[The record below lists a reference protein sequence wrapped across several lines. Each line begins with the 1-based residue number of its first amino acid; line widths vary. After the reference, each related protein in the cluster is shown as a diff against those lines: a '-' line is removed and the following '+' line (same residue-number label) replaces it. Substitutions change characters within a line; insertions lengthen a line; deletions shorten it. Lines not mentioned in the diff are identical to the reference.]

1 MNTPT
6 KPRQKSVDATLGNN
20 GGGLVSPLCPRI
32 FSPKD
37 RVTTPLGNGIVA
49 DVDGPVVTVF
59 IVKGDPVVFC
69 ASEVEHR

>member
-1 MNTPT
+1 MTTPT
-6 KPRQKSVDATLGNN
+6 KPHQESADATQVN
-20 GGGLVSPLCPRI
+20 GGGLVSPPCPRI